1 MLKRMTRPSESW
13 IGSLTQAM
21 VGFVEEGMRVTWL
34 ACALLFVAGASAS
47 AQMPPAGGV
56 PTAVINPP
64 PAMRVEG
71 VPPIPTEIVERIGR
85 YVSSRAARLQ
95 NWHPTR
101 REILISTRFAE
112 TTQIHLVEM
121 SGGTRRQLTFLP
133 NRIDSAWFEPHAGKY
148 VVFTMDEAGDEI
160 FHLHRLDFDTGEVT
174 QLTGGEDSV
183 NSLEWRKKGGQLI
196 YSSTTGDAKHS
207 DFYLLDPLHPDQARR
222 LARVE
227 GLGWDVLDVS
237 NDAG

>member
-1 MLKRMTRPSESW
+1 M
-13 IGSLTQAM
+13 G
-21 VGFVEEGMRVTWL
+21 L

-95 NWHPTR
+95 SWHPTR
-101 REILISTRFAE
+101 REMLISTRFAE
-112 TTQIHLVEM
+112 NTQIHLVQM
-121 SGGTRRQLTFLP
+121 PGGTRRQLTFLP

-160 FHLHRLDFDTGEVT
+160 FHLHRLDFNTGEVT

-183 NSLEWRKKGGQLI
+183 NSLEWTKKGGQLI
-196 YSSTTGDAKHS
+196 YSSTTGDAKYS
-207 DFYLLDPLHPDQARR
+207 DFYLLDPLHPHRARR